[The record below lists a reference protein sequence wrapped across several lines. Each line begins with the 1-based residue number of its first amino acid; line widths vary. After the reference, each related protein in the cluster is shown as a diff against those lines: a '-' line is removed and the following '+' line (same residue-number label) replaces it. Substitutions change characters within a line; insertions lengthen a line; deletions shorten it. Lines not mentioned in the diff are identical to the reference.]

1 MNRYAQIVV
10 LAAAIEIAGGA
21 GQAQSVD
28 SMPPV
33 VVKTVPE
40 SGAKDVAPGTVKIQV
55 TFSKE
60 TSCV

>member
-21 GQAQSVD
+21 GQAQPVD